1 MTTLSPAFLGRSED
15 QSRLQQL
22 LDRSVDS
29 QLGAFLRK
37 QLELIEVVRKSRY
50 LCENYKMD

>member
-29 QLGAFLRK
+29 QLSAFLRK

>member
-1 MTTLSPAFLGRSED
+1 MTTLSSAFLGRSED